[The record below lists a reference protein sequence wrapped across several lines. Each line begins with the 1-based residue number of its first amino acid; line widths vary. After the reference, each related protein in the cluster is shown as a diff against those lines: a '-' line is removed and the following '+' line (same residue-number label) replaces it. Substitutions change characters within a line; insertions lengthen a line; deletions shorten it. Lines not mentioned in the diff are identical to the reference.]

1 MRPNRNLQRLYRES
15 GRVERSGV
23 QAVAGVAVGP
33 TIDMD
38 VMARAL
44 IYMGSIAL
52 GANVLYLTAIAA
64 KKPFI
69 WRS

>member
-1 MRPNRNLQRLYRES
+1 
-15 GRVERSGV
+15 V